1 MKALKVGK
9 ELIKLK
15 ERNIKEKEEEKS
27 LYLRPLLF
35 KLQKQMSTV
44 P

>member
-1 MKALKVGK
+1 MMKALKVGK

-27 LYLRPLLF
+27 LP
-35 KLQKQMSTV
+35 
-44 P
+44 